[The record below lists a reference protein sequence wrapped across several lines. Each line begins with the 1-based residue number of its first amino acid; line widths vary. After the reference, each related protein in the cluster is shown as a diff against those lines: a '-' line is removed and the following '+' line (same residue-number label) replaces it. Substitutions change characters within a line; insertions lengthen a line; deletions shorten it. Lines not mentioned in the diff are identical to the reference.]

1 MNLAG
6 TAPRSAVEI
15 AYRNFTG
22 SSTSVYSEPAPRIIK
37 LGPYQALVE
46 RTGTGRMDRME
57 GSNRW
62 LLSGFS
68 MTSPCRFLL
77 AEAPAALAA
86 AGNSANTI
94 VAAPQSAG
102 DQIRFIQAALGLTVS
117 HLAAV
122 LNVERQTIYNWLQAE
137 EPPVLQSRTRTRL
150 AEVVDWSRKW
160 NQRCPRPAG
169 KLAASLDLGQGT
181 LLDLLKQTPV
191 NEAALQSA
199 MNTLAESI
207 EGARARRHQRIQGLE
222 PPPETSDD
230 RILRR
235 ATGIP
240 LSKAPNED

>member
-1 MNLAG
+1 MNLAY
-6 TAPRSAVEI
+6 TAPRPPAEI
-15 AYRNFTG
+15 AYPNFTR
-22 SSTSVYSEPAPRIIK
+22 SSTSAYSEPAPRIPK
-37 LGPYQALVE
+37 LGPYEALVE
-46 RTGTGRMDRME
+46 RTGTGRTE
-57 GSNRW
+57 GSNKW

-68 MTSPCRFLL
+68 ETSPRFLL

-86 AGNSANTI
+86 AGSSANTI

-191 NEAALQSA
+191 DEAALQSA
-199 MNTLAESI
+199 MNALAESI
-207 EGARARRHQRIQGLE
+207 EGARARRHKRIQGLE

-240 LSKAPNED
+240 LNKAPNED

>member
-6 TAPRSAVEI
+6 TAPRPPAEI
-15 AYRNFTG
+15 AYPNFTG
-22 SSTSVYSEPAPRIIK
+22 SSTSAFSEPAPRIIE
-37 LGPYQALVE
+37 LGPYEALVE
-46 RTGTGRMDRME
+46 RTGTGRME
-57 GSNRW
+57 GNNGW

-68 MTSPCRFLL
+68 KTSPCCFLL
-77 AEAPAALAA
+77 AEAPAALPA
-86 AGNSANTI
+86 AGNSANTV

-160 NQRCPRPAG
+160 NRRCPRPAG

-199 MNTLAESI
+199 MNALAESI

-240 LSKAPNED
+240 LNKAPNED

>member
-22 SSTSVYSEPAPRIIK
+22 NSTSVYSEPAPRIPK
-37 LGPYQALVE
+37 LGPYEALVE
-46 RTGTGRMDRME
+46 RTGTGRME
-57 GSNRW
+57 GNNGW

-68 MTSPCRFLL
+68 MTSHRFLP
-77 AEAPAALAA
+77 AEAPAALPA

-94 VAAPQSAG
+94 VEAPQSAG

-150 AEVVDWSRKW
+150 AEVVHWSRKW

-199 MNTLAESI
+199 MNALAESI
-207 EGARARRHQRIQGLE
+207 EGTRARRHKRIQGLE

-240 LSKAPNED
+240 LNKAPNED

>member
-6 TAPRSAVEI
+6 TAPRPSAEI
-15 AYRNFTG
+15 AYRNVIG
-22 SSTSVYSEPAPRIIK
+22 SSTSAYSEPAPRIPK
-37 LGPYQALVE
+37 LGPYEALVE
-46 RTGTGRMDRME
+46 RTGTGRTE
-57 GSNRW
+57 GRNRW

-68 MTSPCRFLL
+68 ETGPRFLL
-77 AEAPAALAA
+77 AEAPATLAA

-199 MNTLAESI
+199 MNALAESI
-207 EGARARRHQRIQGLE
+207 EGARARRHKRIQDLE

-240 LSKAPNED
+240 LSKAPTED

>member
-1 MNLAG
+1 MNLAC
-6 TAPRSAVEI
+6 TAPRPPDEI
-15 AYRNFTG
+15 AYPNFTR
-22 SSTSVYSEPAPRIIK
+22 SSTSAYNKPAPRIIK
-37 LGPYQALVE
+37 LGPYEALVE
-46 RTGTGRMDRME
+46 RTGTGRMDRTE
-57 GSNRW
+57 GSNKW

-68 MTSPCRFLL
+68 GTSHRSLL
-77 AEAPAALAA
+77 AEAPATLAA
-86 AGNSANTI
+86 AGNSTNTI

-102 DQIRFIQAALGLTVS
+102 DQIRFIQATLGLTVS

-150 AEVVDWSRKW
+150 AEVVDWSRNW

-199 MNTLAESI
+199 MNALAESI
-207 EGARARRHQRIQGLE
+207 EGARVRRHKRVQGLE

-240 LSKAPNED
+240 LNKAPNED

>member
-22 SSTSVYSEPAPRIIK
+22 NSTSVYSEPAPRIPR
-37 LGPYQALVE
+37 LGPYEALVE
-46 RTGTGRMDRME
+46 RTGTGRME
-57 GSNRW
+57 GNNGW

-68 MTSPCRFLL
+68 MTSPRFLP
-77 AEAPAALAA
+77 AEAPAALSA
-86 AGNSANTI
+86 AGNPANTI

-102 DQIRFIQAALGLTVS
+102 DQIRCIQAALGLTVS

-122 LNVERQTIYNWLQAE
+122 LYVERQTIYNWLQAE

-199 MNTLAESI
+199 MNALAESI
-207 EGARARRHQRIQGLE
+207 EGARARRHERIRGLE

>member
-6 TAPRSAVEI
+6 TAPRPSAEI
-15 AYRNFTG
+15 AYRNVIG
-22 SSTSVYSEPAPRIIK
+22 SSTSAYSEPAPRIPK
-37 LGPYQALVE
+37 LGPYEALVE
-46 RTGTGRMDRME
+46 RTGTGRTE

-68 MTSPCRFLL
+68 KTSPRFLL
-77 AEAPAALAA
+77 AEAPATLAA
-86 AGNSANTI
+86 AGNTTNTI
-94 VAAPQSAG
+94 VPAPQSAG

-150 AEVVDWSRKW
+150 AKVVDCSRKW

-199 MNTLAESI
+199 MNALAESI
-207 EGARARRHQRIQGLE
+207 EGARARRHKRVQGLE

-240 LSKAPNED
+240 LNKASNED

>member
-1 MNLAG
+1 MNLAC
-6 TAPRSAVEI
+6 TAPRPSAEI
-15 AYRNFTG
+15 AYPNFTR
-22 SSTSVYSEPAPRIIK
+22 SSTSAFSKPAPRIIK
-37 LGPYQALVE
+37 LGPYEALVE
-46 RTGTGRMDRME
+46 RTGTGRTE

-68 MTSPCRFLL
+68 ETSSRSLL
-77 AEAPAALAA
+77 AEAPAALPA

-102 DQIRFIQAALGLTVS
+102 DQVRFIQAALGLTVS

-137 EPPVLQSRTRTRL
+137 EPPALQSRTRTRL
-150 AEVVDWSRKW
+150 AEVVEWSRKW

-181 LLDLLKQTPV
+181 LLDLLKQTPI
-191 NEAALQSA
+191 NEAALRSA
-199 MNTLAESI
+199 MDALAESI
-207 EGARARRHQRIQGLE
+207 EGARARRHKRIQGLE

-240 LSKAPNED
+240 LNKAPNED

>member
-15 AYRNFTG
+15 AYRNFIG
-22 SSTSVYSEPAPRIIK
+22 SSTSAYSEPAPRIPK
-37 LGPYQALVE
+37 LGPYEALVE
-46 RTGTGRMDRME
+46 RTGTGRTE
-57 GSNRW
+57 GSNKW

-68 MTSPCRFLL
+68 KTSPLSLL
-77 AEAPAALAA
+77 ADTPTILAG
-86 AGNSANTI
+86 AGNTANTI
-94 VAAPQSAG
+94 GPAPQSAG

-199 MNTLAESI
+199 MNALAESI
-207 EGARARRHQRIQGLE
+207 EGARARRHKRIQGLE

-240 LSKAPNED
+240 LNKAPNED